1 MNFFN
6 VLGIDGNFR
15 SVFIRQNPTPQV
27 FLSYFDLNTALSG
40 IKSFSL
46 DFNSSQDV
54 DVASN
59 FTESNASF
67 NVLNI
72 DGNDNNLYVIAS
84 DQDADYGN
92 SIYSFANDAFSLFYS
107 VNDNSSYIRKI
118 RVFDSSFA
126 IAVGTDFSIMTDGS
140 NFINVNNAIN
150 NSGFNGFIGFDARVI
165 DTNRAIIVGS
175 FQNIAMAI
183 YSLDSFVTWNS
194 LLIGNHE
201 NATVENNDPTG
212 VIGFVSGLFMPD
224 NDSFVFVFQEGT
236 GLGHGKI
243 ISMFLPNLLNKK
255 SNDLVEFVGNTRLK
269 GDLIMDD
276 LGEIKVSSQTLNIA
290 IGKDV
295 EMTTLISQNAFVE
308 DANFASLLVTK
319 SGVFDASVSFL
330 DNFFMDGSL
339 NTFTG
344 DVVSNN
350 NFRVDGLS
358 SLNAIDTSGNIDVG
372 GQLNVSG
379 DTHLFDVNVQRD
391 LLVGRTF
398 TVTGIDIENGLLLQ
412 W

>member
-1 MNFFN
+1 
-6 VLGIDGNFR
+6 
-15 SVFIRQNPTPQV
+15 
-27 FLSYFDLNTALSG
+27 
-40 IKSFSL
+40 
-46 DFNSSQDV
+46 
-54 DVASN
+54 
-59 FTESNASF
+59 
-67 NVLNI
+67 
-72 DGNDNNLYVIAS
+72 
-84 DQDADYGN
+84 
-92 SIYSFANDAFSLFYS
+92 
-107 VNDNSSYIRKI
+107 
-118 RVFDSSFA
+118 
-126 IAVGTDFSIMTDGS
+126 
-140 NFINVNNAIN
+140 
-150 NSGFNGFIGFDARVI
+150 
-165 DTNRAIIVGS
+165 
-175 FQNIAMAI
+175 
-183 YSLDSFVTWNS
+183 
-194 LLIGNHE
+194 
-201 NATVENNDPTG
+201 
-212 VIGFVSGLFMPD
+212 MPD

-330 DNFFMDGSL
+330 DNCFMDGSL